1 MPKRSSEEDIKEEGN
16 LNFNF
21 GSEKKDIDEKE
32 ESVINSANDEGLDSV
47 KIYRGSDRTFGQLI
61 EEEEEGAR
69 GRGEGGSGRGE
80 GGSGRGEG
88 EGREGEGLRE
98 GV

>member
-32 ESVINSANDEGLDSV
+32 ESVINGANDEDLDSV
-47 KIYRGSDRTFGQLI
+47 KSI
-61 EEEEEGAR
+61 EEAVLLEKKVHILEYQF
-69 GRGEGGSGRGE
+69 
-80 GGSGRGEG
+80 
-88 EGREGEGLRE
+88 
-98 GV
+98 